1 MKIVIQPLLFRLRY
15 SIIEG
20 NVQDSFSID
29 QNTGVIKT
37 KRRLDRENRSSYRLT
52 VLGQNTRN
60 RCHKGRAVV
69 LVNVDDINDNSPT
82 FALAQYSATILEGKP
97 ANTLVT
103 KVTATDID
111 TGTNAQLTYSIT
123 SGNQGDKFEINS
135 KGEVRSKQELDF
147 EDKQRYTLG
156 IKVQDG
162 GSPSRSATT
171 ILTVTVQDVNE
182 PPYFLK
188 PCASN
193 NTCKLTIR
201 ENNNRNAVL
210 GAIQAKDP
218 DRCNSLTYK
227 IKTEQSQGANIFA
240 VSNTGEI
247 TVLSPLDREFK
258 SRYTAMLTAEDCGTP
273 PLKVS
278 TRLTVDVLDDNDESP
293 RFSLKVY
300 TASVHENIAKNTVVV
315 QVSATGK

>member
-1 MKIVIQPLLFRLRY
+1 M
-15 SIIEG
+15 
-20 NVQDSFSID
+20 QDSFSID

-37 KRRLDRENRSSYRLT
+37 KRTLDRENRSSYRLT
-52 VLGQNTRN
+52 VLGQNSRN

-69 LVNVDDINDNSPT
+69 VVNVDDINDNSPT

-111 TGTNAQLTYSIT
+111 DGTNAQLTYSIT
-123 SGNQGDKFEINS
+123 SGNQGNKFEINNRT
-135 KGEVRSKQELDF
+135 GEVRSRQELDF
-147 EDKQRYTLG
+147 EDKQTYTLG

-193 NTCKLTIR
+193 NTCKFTIR

-210 GAIQAKDP
+210 GSIQAKDP

-247 TVLSPLDREFK
+247 SVLSPLDREFK
-258 SRYTAMLTAEDCGTP
+258 SQYTAVLTAEDCGTP

-278 TRLTVDVLDDNDESP
+278 TRLTVDVLDYNDESP
-293 RFSLKVY
+293 KFSLKLY
-300 TASVHENIAKNTVVV
+300 TASVHENIANNTVVV